1 MKPSAIA
8 GSLALM
14 TLCGCATLTEDTRQT
29 VRIETPGVSDAQCT
43 LSQRDAETQSVSTPA
58 EVSVHRR
65 RYDLTVECRKAGY
78 GVASITIPSVV
89 AASAKYEL
97 PLGYMVDAFT
107 GAMFRYPEII
117 SVEMNALPQGD
128 IATSAAPV
136 TSTCESA
143 PLLSC

>member
-1 MKPSAIA
+1 MKPTVIA
-8 GSLALM
+8 GSLALI

-29 VRIETPGVSDAQCT
+29 IRIETPGVTDAQCT

-65 RYDLTVECRKAGY
+65 RYDLTVECRKSGY
-78 GVASITIPSVV
+78 GVASITVRPVV
-89 AASAKYEL
+89 ADSAKYEL

-107 GAMFRYPEII
+107 GAMFRYPELVSI
-117 SVEMNALPQGD
+117 EMNALPQDD

-136 TSTCESA
+136 TSLCDSA
-143 PLLSC
+143 LLLSC